1 MQKAVTAILL
11 LLVLFFPAGATELTA
26 DEVLD
31 RVEGEMAFT
40 GDGTAVIELITVNP
54 KGVQRKHELKVWRKE
69 DPDET
74 SKQLLEYL
82 SPPDVKGTKFL
93 SITPPEGE
101 SSMWLYLPAL
111 GRERRIAGHTTK
123 DTFMGTDFTY
133 EEIGGSRDFTK
144 EYKAKRLPD
153 ETFDGYPCYVLEL
166 SPDADGAEYGL
177 VKMWVWQDEFLPLQ
191 IQFFNKGLEQS
202 KVLINRNIKEAAGRL
217 TPHAITMENTLK
229 KTKTI
234 INLLAVEEVELPDDL
249 FSLRQLRR

>member
-1 MQKAVTAILL
+1 MSRER
-11 LLVLFFPAGATELTA
+11 F
-26 DEVLD
+26 
-31 RVEGEMAFT
+31 
-40 GDGTAVIELITVNP
+40 
-54 KGVQRKHELKVWRKE
+54 
-69 DPDET
+69 
-74 SKQLLEYL
+74 
-82 SPPDVKGTKFL
+82 

-101 SSMWLYLPAL
+101 PFHVAYPPLVGSADAAIQPKTLSC
-111 GRERRIAGHTTK
+111 
-123 DTFMGTDFTY
+123 TDFTY

-217 TPHAITMENTLK
+217 TPHAITMET
-229 KTKTI
+229 
-234 INLLAVEEVELPDDL
+234 P
-249 FSLRQLRR
+249 

>member
-1 MQKAVTAILL
+1 MQKTAIVILL
-11 LLVLFFPAGATELTA
+11 LLVLVFPAGAMELSA
-26 DEVLD
+26 DDILD

-40 GDGTAVIELITVNP
+40 GDGTAVIELVTVNP
-54 KGVQRKHELKVWRKE
+54 KGLQRKHDLKVWRKE

-82 SPPDVKGTKFL
+82 TPPDVRGTKFL
-93 SITPPEGE
+93 SITPPEGDA
-101 SSMWLYLPAL
+101 SMWLYLPAL
-111 GRERRIAGHTTK
+111 GRERRIAGHATK

-153 ETFDGYPCYVLEL
+153 ETFDGYLCYVLEL
-166 SPDADGAEYGL
+166 SPAADGAEYGL

-191 IQFFNKGLEQS
+191 IQFFDQGLEQS
-202 KVLINRNIKEAAGRL
+202 KVLVNRNIKEAAGRP
-217 TPHAITMENTLK
+217 TPHEITMENTLK

-234 INLLAVEEVELPDDL
+234 INLLEVEEVELPDDL